1 MEQMTKDKINNM
13 IEQIKQHE
21 NLKDRFAEHPHH
33 IQFKELSTI
42 LTNGEF
48 LDNMINNEENIIK
61 QLKTQAGEMIDVMK
75 QQQQQPVQ
83 QQQQPVQQQQQPVQ
97 QQQQPIQRQQQQ
109 RVQMAQP
116 IPQNVEMREPVQHN
130 IQRPMNLQQAHQQQP
145 LQNQSQ
151 QPHGIPPQNN
161 EFQDERDID
170 DGEIVQTPEQLFSS
184 NDEDIG
190 TDEKIEDIDGLP
202 DIDDL
207 PEFEEPQKQ

>member
-75 QQQQQPVQ
+75 
-83 QQQQPVQQQQQPVQ
+83 QQQQQPVQ

>member
-83 QQQQPVQQQQQPVQ
+83 QQYQQQPVQ

>member
-83 QQQQPVQQQQQPVQ
+83 QQQQPVQQQYQQQPVQ
-97 QQQQPIQRQQQQ
+97 QQQQQ

>member
-75 QQQQQPVQ
+75 Q